1 MFMVKKIDKK
11 AVGQRIKEI
20 RLKKGMTLEE
30 FGGLFNA
37 GKGLVSRWENGLSTP
52 TPDRLKQIAKVG
64 DLTLEELLY
73 GNRFFY
79 IYDQITER
87 LPKEKKYLSKHISAP
102 TIFGISTELD
112 NYGISLSDMEAVNAI
127 IDSSMDKI
135 ETDFDDTTMR
145 YVQTIKDNWDIAP
158 KIFNQT
164 VAEWELFNNRFKELS
179 EFRDIIYSDDKNIY
193 SDNDNFIEGYYGCL
207 ESVINEYLTFREVH
221 FHSVK
226 LEDFDKDK
234 QITDYEEKD
243 FFYSFVDHTK
253 KPIKEYETALGVY
266 SPKEQSLYVSA
277 WYENRFANLHFM
289 RKYFVIYN
297 KEVYITELLE
307 DCTFLIDNQ
316 KISYEDVYYFA
327 PLLAVLY

>member
-1 MFMVKKIDKK
+1 MVKKIDKK

-64 DLTLEELLY
+64 DRTVEELLY

-79 IYDQITER
+79 IADRITER
-87 LPKEKKYLSKHISAP
+87 LPKEKKYLTGHIP
-102 TIFGISTELD
+102 VYVILDIITELD
-112 NYGISLSDMEAVNAI
+112 RYGISLSDMEAIDAI
-127 IDSSMDKI
+127 IDNSMEKIDK
-135 ETDFDDTTMR
+135 DFDDTTMR
-145 YVQTIKDNWDIAP
+145 FVQTIKYNWDIAS
-158 KIFNQT
+158 KIYNQT
-164 VAEWELFNNRFKELS
+164 VFEWELFKKRFKGLS
-179 EFRDIIYSDDKNIY
+179 DFRDIIYSDDKIIY
-193 SDNDNFIEGYYGCL
+193 SDNNNFIEGYYHCL
-207 ESVINEYLTFREVH
+207 ESVINEELTFIKVK
-221 FHSVK
+221 FHSIK

-234 QITDYEEKD
+234 QITDYKAEEGS
-243 FFYSFVDHTK
+243 FYSFVDHTK
-253 KPIKEYETALGVY
+253 KPIQGYETALGVY

>member
-64 DLTLEELLY
+64 DRTLEELLY

-79 IYDQITER
+79 LFDRINER
-87 LPKEKKYLSKHISAP
+87 LPKEKKYLTGRIPAP
-102 TIFGISTELD
+102 IVFDISTELD
-112 NYGISLSDMEAVNAI
+112 RYGISLSDMEAVDTI
-127 IDSSMDKI
+127 IDNSMEKIDK
-135 ETDFDDTTMR
+135 DFDDTTMR
-145 YVQTIKDNWDIAP
+145 FVQTIKDNWDIAP
-158 KIFNQT
+158 KIYNRM
-164 VAEWELFNNRFKELS
+164 VSEWELFKKRFKELS
-179 EFRDIIYSDDKNIY
+179 EFRDLIYCDDKNVY
-193 SDNDNFIEGYYGCL
+193 SDNDNIIEGYYHCL
-207 ESVINEYLTFREVH
+207 EAVINEELAFREVH

-226 LEDFDKDK
+226 LDDFDKDK
-234 QITDYEEKD
+234 QITDYGEKG

-253 KPIKEYETALGVY
+253 KPIQEYETALGVY
-266 SPKEQSLYVSA
+266 SPKDQSLYVSA
-277 WYENRFANLHFM
+277 WYKNRFANLHFM